1 MPMRPNFDSPLDLH
15 HGNTRVDAKGPLNW
29 DDTTGNCHISVRI
42 TQTVNGAEVVATG
55 RSGGY
60 DDDDPTWDAE
70 ARTNGAQ
77 LQPGT
82 AHAAGVAELEDD
94 DDIRWEEDV
103 ELRVKP

>member
-1 MPMRPNFDSPLDLH
+1 MRNVASPLLSTMSLRET
-15 HGNTRVDAKGPLNW
+15 TRHWNETRSPS
-29 DDTTGNCHISVRI
+29 CHISVRI

-77 LQPGT
+77 LQPGA

-94 DDIRWEEDV
+94 DEIRWEEDV